1 MQNSSSKHLD
11 TEDGFMEK
19 YQLSYHV
26 DMVLCIDAT
35 GSMRHVIDFVKENAL
50 HFYRDVTETMQ
61 KKNKQIS
68 QLRVRVITF
77 RDYLADGERA
87 MMSSEF
93 FTLPQDEQK
102 LSDSVHSIS
111 AAGGGDIPEDGLEAL
126 AYAIRSEWTRD
137 GIKKRHI
144 IVMWSDAPTHE
155 IGFGKNAPWYPE
167 GMAKDFDELSLWWE
181 DEQLGGAMDENAKR
195 LLIFAPDAREWNRI
209 SSEWAQVIHVQTVSE
224 GLGELDYQ
232 QVIDAI
238 CNTI

>member
-1 MQNSSSKHLD
+1 
-11 TEDGFMEK
+11 MEK

-35 GSMRHVIDFVKENAL
+35 GSMRHVIDIVKENAL
-50 HFYRDVTETMQ
+50 NFYRDVTTTME
-61 KKNKQIS
+61 KKNKVIS
-68 QLRVRVITF
+68 KLRVRVITF

-93 FTLPQDEQK
+93 FTLPEDEKK
-102 LSDSVHSIS
+102 LHESVHSIS
-111 AAGGGDIPEDGLEAL
+111 ASGGGDIPEDGLEAL
-126 AYAIRSEWTRD
+126 AYAIRSEWTKE

-155 IGFGKNAPWYPE
+155 IGHGKEAPWYPE
-167 GMAKDFDELSLWWE
+167 GMAKDFDDLSMWWE

-224 GLGELDYQ
+224 GLGELDYR

>member
-1 MQNSSSKHLD
+1 MD
-11 TEDGFMEK
+11 K
-19 YQLSYHV
+19 YQLTYHV

-35 GSMRHVIDFVKENAL
+35 GSMRHVIDLVKDSAL
-50 HFYRDVTETMQ
+50 HFYGDVTSAMQ
-61 KKNKQIS
+61 KKNKIIS
-68 QLRVRVITF
+68 KLRVRVITF

-93 FTLPQDEQK
+93 FTLPEDDQK
-102 LSDSVHSIS
+102 LHETVRSIS
-111 AAGGGDIPEDGLEAL
+111 SGGGGDIPEDGLEAL

-155 IGFGKNAPWYPE
+155 IGHGKEAPWYPE
-167 GMAKDFDELSLWWE
+167 GMAKDFEELSMWWE
-181 DEQLGGAMDENAKR
+181 DEQLGGSMDENAKR
-195 LLIFAPDAREWNRI
+195 LLIFAPDAGEWSRI